1 MGQAVST
8 KVLDLAKRVIR
19 KYSGEGKKGVPQT
32 AIKKFAGKHGRE
44 AAVKGF
50 GKARVE
56 RVIKVMDK
64 KADTVKSARPKEDT
78 RPGALSGQ
86 NNTPTSRKKTSR
98 PMKKK
103 DKKKLKASKDK
114 SKESTI
120 LIKAM
125 RSRPEEGTTS
135 FTTVVGKGVGT
146 KPKSTGKAKKAAQ
159 RKSNQRED
167 YNDFEARLSGMA
179 HQGGVPGTGK
189 GPVLRTGSAFGS
201 GDPLHGLTGTGQAQD
216 FMHGSR
222 DVRVDPDDFF
232 DSIDKKH
239 GGKIGA
245 SKVTSQQRGWG
256 KARKR

>member
-1 MGQAVST
+1 MAKAISS
-8 KVLDLAKRVIR
+8 KVLDLAKRVIS
-19 KYSGEGKKGVPQT
+19 KYSGKDKKGVPQS

-56 RVIKVMDK
+56 RVMKVMDK

-86 NNTPTSRKKTSR
+86 NNTPTSIKKTSR

-103 DKKKLKASKDK
+103 DKKKLKASKNK

-135 FTTVVGKGVGT
+135 YTTVVGKGVGT
-146 KPKSTGKAKKAAQ
+146 KPKLSRTKKKEAQ
-159 RKSNQRED
+159 RKSEQRET
-167 YNDFEARLSGMA
+167 YEDFEARLSGMA
-179 HQGGVPGTGK
+179 HQGGVSGTGK
-189 GPVLRTGSAFGS
+189 GPDKRTGTAFDS
-201 GDPLHGLTGTGQAQD
+201 GEPVHGLTGEGQASD
-216 FMHGSR
+216 FMRGSDR
-222 DVRVDPDDFF
+222 DVRIDPDDFF
-232 DSIDKKH
+232 DKRMH
-239 GGKIGA
+239 GGQIG
-245 SKVTSQQRGWG
+245 SKKKSIQQRGWG